1 MRAPEAAPAPPPP
14 PPPAPAPT
22 DDSGLPAEFAQR
34 ELAVVRARRAA
45 LGLSFADGEATGR
58 VGLAI
63 SGGGI
68 RSATFA
74 LGVLQSLARLGRLRH
89 VDYLSTVSGGGY
101 VGSFLGSLYL
111 PVAARNGAAAAATSS
126 SAASSPQASSTQ
138 ASSTQASSTPASSP
152 PSSSPAGSPV
162 APVSPSAAQTA
173 DRVER
178 TLADAD
184 APPIRWL
191 REYGRYMAPR
201 GAGDYL
207 YAVGIYLRNWI
218 SLHYVLAVTLLA
230 VFLAGDLLRTLLWQ
244 HVAAMRGLE
253 ASLFAGSTA
262 GLWWSPWFVLPL
274 AGFALALV
282 PLGWAYWLTQ
292 TRQDSPH
299 TMRNPALFATFLVA
313 LAAAAVLRWPPA
325 LAYLPAAEPDT
336 IAAIAAWLL
345 FAAAIATGAWF
356 VARIGSGSDGMAR
369 NHLSRW
375 LGSTLSV
382 VLALAGFALVD
393 SLGQTLYLLASADHG
408 RWWATLVPLGS
419 AVVVLVQR
427 FAPLIGRLGVREAG
441 LRLSA
446 ASALSALG
454 IVLFGLL
461 MAGWSAVGHALLW
474 SGQCAACGS
483 GAPAPQATP
492 VAAALAAM
500 AVISLLTGRT
510 IPFLNL
516 STLAQFYAARLTR
529 AYLGASNARRT
540 GYRADIPAGTTP
552 ATGTTAAA
560 ASALA
565 DVTRASAS
573 DDIRWQAYRPDL
585 HGGPLHFVNVTL
597 NETVT
602 GAAQL
607 TQRDRKGMSM
617 AIGPHGLSVGRHH
630 HALWDGSD
638 ARIAPLAMP
647 PGRFAMFPAD
657 PQDRRGVGG
666 HEVESLGVG
675 QWIAVSGAA
684 FTTGL
689 GSRTRMGLSMLLA
702 LSNVRLGYWWD
713 SGVDPRRRRE
723 RSARGALDRAFA
735 ALAALAPVQAYLA
748 NETFARFHGAHR
760 RRWYLSD
767 GGHFENTAVYELLRR
782 RVPFIVVC
790 DDGQDR
796 DYAFEDAG
804 NLVRK
809 ARIDWDAE
817 IRFLSGDEIVE
828 LLGAGSP
835 LLATIG
841 TPAQLQRR
849 ARDPSDGQPVSRLHG
864 QAYSDRRAT
873 LAWARYRG
881 DTQAR
886 SLLLFVKPTLVGDE
900 PLDLQDYFARHPDFP
915 QESTLDQSFDEAQW
929 ESYRRLG
936 EHIGQ
941 CVFGVAAA
949 PGRWAPYEMRAP
961 ASAPP
966 RAGRS

>member
-1 MRAPEAAPAPPPP
+1 MSAPAATRDPSRADAPA
-14 PPPAPAPT
+14 PAPAPT
-22 DDSGLPAEFAQR
+22 AASAFPAELSQR

-45 LGLSFADGEATGR
+45 LGLPFTDGETTGR

-101 VGSFLGSLYL
+101 IGSFLGSLYL
-111 PVAARNGAAAAATSS
+111 PVAARNGAAAASTSAP
-126 SAASSPQASSTQ
+126 AASSP
-138 ASSTQASSTPASSP
+138 PA
-152 PSSSPAGSPV
+152 SSPAGSTV
-162 APVSPSAAQTA
+162 ASVSPSAAQTA
-173 DRVER
+173 DRVEH

-184 APPIRWL
+184 APPVRWL

-230 VFLAGDLLRTLLWQ
+230 GFLAGDLLRALLWQ
-244 HVAAMRGLE
+244 RFAAMRALE

-292 TRQDSPH
+292 TRQDAPH

-325 LAYLPAAEPDT
+325 LAYLPAAQPDT
-336 IAAIAAWLL
+336 VAAMAAWLL
-345 FAAAIATGAWF
+345 VAAAIASGAWF

-393 SLGQTLYLLASADHG
+393 SLGQNLYLLASAEHG

-454 IVLFGLL
+454 IVLFALL

-483 GAPAPQATP
+483 GAPAPQATT

-500 AVISLLTGRT
+500 TVISLLTGRT

-540 GYRADIPAGTTP
+540 GYRADPPAGTTP
-552 ATGTTAAA
+552 AA

-617 AIGPHGLSVGRHH
+617 AVGPHGLSVGRHH
-630 HALWDGSD
+630 HALWNGSD
-638 ARIAPLAMP
+638 ARIAPLALP

-657 PQDRRGVGG
+657 PHDGHGVDG

-713 SGVDPRRRRE
+713 SGVDPGRRRE

-735 ALAALAPVQAYLA
+735 WLAALAPVQAYLA

-835 LLATIG
+835 LLETIG

-849 ARDPSDGQPVSRLHG
+849 ARDPSGSQPVSRLHG
-864 QAYSDRRAT
+864 QAYSERHAT
-873 LAWARYRG
+873 LAWARYG
-881 DTQAR
+881 DDAQAR

-941 CVFGVAAA
+941 CLFGVAAA

-966 RAGRS
+966 RAGTS

>member
-1 MRAPEAAPAPPPP
+1 MSAPAATRDPSRADAPA
-14 PPPAPAPT
+14 PAPAPT
-22 DDSGLPAEFAQR
+22 AASAFPAELSQR

-45 LGLSFADGEATGR
+45 LGLPFTDGETTGR

-101 VGSFLGSLYL
+101 IGSFLGSLYL
-111 PVAARNGAAAAATSS
+111 PVAARNGAAAASTSAP
-126 SAASSPQASSTQ
+126 AASSP
-138 ASSTQASSTPASSP
+138 PA
-152 PSSSPAGSPV
+152 SSPAGSTV
-162 APVSPSAAQTA
+162 ASVSPSAAQTA
-173 DRVER
+173 DRVEH

-184 APPIRWL
+184 APPVRWL

-230 VFLAGDLLRTLLWQ
+230 GFLAGDLLRALLWQ
-244 HVAAMRGLE
+244 RFAAMRALE

-292 TRQDSPH
+292 TRQDAPH

-325 LAYLPAAEPDT
+325 LAYLPAARPDT

-345 FAAAIATGAWF
+345 VAAAIATGAWF

-393 SLGQTLYLLASADHG
+393 SLGQTLYLLASAEHG

-454 IVLFGLL
+454 IVLFALL

-474 SGQCAACGS
+474 SGQCAACGA

-500 AVISLLTGRT
+500 TVISLLTGRT

-540 GYRADIPAGTTP
+540 GYRADPPAGTTP
-552 ATGTTAAA
+552 AA

-617 AIGPHGLSVGRHH
+617 AVGPHGLSVGRHH

-638 ARIAPLAMP
+638 ARIAPLALP

-657 PQDRRGVGG
+657 PHDGHRVDG
-666 HEVESLGVG
+666 HEVEPLGVG

-713 SGVDPRRRRE
+713 SGVDPHRRRE

-735 ALAALAPVQAYLA
+735 WLAALAPVQAYLA

-782 RVPFIVVC
+782 RVPLIIVC

-817 IRFLSGDEIVE
+817 IRFLSGDQIVD

-835 LLATIG
+835 LLETIG

-849 ARDPSDGQPVSRLHG
+849 ARDPSGSQPGSRLHG
-864 QAYSDRRAT
+864 QAYSERHAT
-873 LAWARYRG
+873 LAWARYG
-881 DTQAR
+881 DDAQAR
-886 SLLLFVKPTLVGDE
+886 SLLLFVKPTLVGGE

-941 CVFGVAAA
+941 SLFGVAAA

-961 ASAPP
+961 A
-966 RAGRS
+966 

>member
-1 MRAPEAAPAPPPP
+1 MSAPAATHDPSRADAPA
-14 PPPAPAPT
+14 PAPAPT
-22 DDSGLPAEFAQR
+22 AASAFPAEFAQR
-34 ELAVVRARRAA
+34 ELAVVRARRTA
-45 LGLSFADGEATGR
+45 LGLPFTDGETTGR

-101 VGSFLGSLYL
+101 IGSFLGSLYL
-111 PVAARNGAAAAATSS
+111 PVATRNGAAAAAMSAP
-126 SAASSPQASSTQ
+126 AASSP
-138 ASSTQASSTPASSP
+138 PASS
-152 PSSSPAGSPV
+152 SAGSTV
-162 APVSPSAAQTA
+162 ASGSPSAAQTA

-230 VFLAGDLLRTLLWQ
+230 VFLAGDLLRALLWQ
-244 HVAAMRGLE
+244 RFAAIRALE

-262 GLWWSPWFVLPL
+262 GLWWSPWSVLPL

-325 LAYLPAAEPDT
+325 LAYLPAAQPDT
-336 IAAIAAWLL
+336 LAAIAAWLL
-345 FAAAIATGAWF
+345 FTAAIATGAWF
-356 VARIGSGSDGMAR
+356 VARVGSGSDGMAR
-369 NHLSRW
+369 SHLSRW

-393 SLGQTLYLLASADHG
+393 SLGQSLYLLAGAEHG

-419 AVVVLVQR
+419 AVVALVQR

-454 IVLFGLL
+454 IVLFALL

-540 GYRADIPAGTTP
+540 GYRADPPAGTTP
-552 ATGTTAAA
+552 AA

-617 AIGPHGLSVGRHH
+617 AVGPHGLSVGRHH

-638 ARIAPLAMP
+638 ARIAPLALP

-657 PQDRRGVGG
+657 PHEGHEVDR

-735 ALAALAPVQAYLA
+735 WLAALAPVQAYLA

-782 RVPFIVVC
+782 RLPFIVVC

-817 IRFLSGDEIVE
+817 IRFLSGDQIVD

-835 LLATIG
+835 LLETIG

-849 ARDPSDGQPVSRLHG
+849 ARDPSGSQPGSRLHG
-864 QAYSDRRAT
+864 HAYSERHAT
-873 LAWARYRG
+873 LAWARYG
-881 DTQAR
+881 DDAQAR
-886 SLLLFVKPTLVGDE
+886 SLLLFVKPTLVGGE

-941 CVFGVAAA
+941 SLFGVAAA

-961 ASAPP
+961 A
-966 RAGRS
+966 

>member
-1 MRAPEAAPAPPPP
+1 MNAPEATHDPAPPDAPS
-14 PPPAPAPT
+14 PAF
-22 DDSGLPAEFAQR
+22 PAELWQR

-45 LGLSFADGEATGR
+45 LGLPFDDGETTGR

-74 LGVLQSLARLGRLRH
+74 LGVLQSLARLGCLRH

-101 VGSFLGSLYL
+101 IGSFLGSLYL
-111 PVAARNGAAAAATSS
+111 PAAVRNDQAAATSS
-126 SAASSPQASSTQ
+126 PAA
-138 ASSTQASSTPASSP
+138 
-152 PSSSPAGSPV
+152 
-162 APVSPSAAQTA
+162 APTMRLAPSAAQTT
-173 DRVER
+173 DCVER
-178 TLADAD
+178 MLADAS

-191 REYGRYMAPR
+191 REYGRYIAPR

-207 YAVGIYLRNWI
+207 YAIGIYLRNWI

-230 VFLAGDLLRTLLWQ
+230 VFLAGNLLRTVLWQ
-244 HVAAMRGLE
+244 RFAAVRAFE
-253 ASLFAGSTA
+253 ASLLPGSSAGI
-262 GLWWSPWFVLPL
+262 WWSPWLALPL
-274 AGFALALV
+274 AGFALAVV

-292 TRQDSPH
+292 TRQDSTH
-299 TMRNPALFATFLVA
+299 AMRNPALLATLLVA
-313 LAAAAVLRWPPA
+313 LAAAAVLRWSPTSLGLPA
-325 LAYLPAAEPDT
+325 LAPGT
-336 IAAIAAWLL
+336 ITTIAAWLL
-345 FAAAIATGAWF
+345 FGTAIATAVWF
-356 VARIGSGSDGMAR
+356 AARIGSGNDAVAR

-375 LGSTLSV
+375 LAS
-382 VLALAGFALVD
+382 ALAIVLTLAAFALVD
-393 SLGQTLYLLASADHG
+393 SLGQTLYRFASIDHA
-408 RWWATLVPLGS
+408 RWWALLAPFGS

-427 FAPLIGRLGVREAG
+427 FAPLVGRFGVREG
-441 LRLSA
+441 GVRLSA
-446 ASALSALG
+446 ASALSMLG
-454 IVLFGLL
+454 VVLFALL
-461 MAGWSAVGHALLW
+461 MAGWSAVAHALLW
-474 SGQCAACGS
+474 SGPCDDCDTGV
-483 GAPAPQATP
+483 PAPQGAQ

-500 AVISLLTGRT
+500 AVIALLTGRT

-516 STLAQFYAARLTR
+516 STLAQFYAARITR

-540 GYRADIPAGTTP
+540 GYRTDIGAGMTSSG
-552 ATGTTAAA
+552 ASSG
-560 ASALA
+560 ASAA
-565 DVTRASAS
+565 VDVTRASGS
-573 DDIRWQAYRPDL
+573 DDIPWQAYRPDL
-585 HGGPLHFVNVTL
+585 YGGPLHFVNVTL

-602 GAAQL
+602 GVAQL
-607 TQRDRKGMSM
+607 TQRERKGMSM

-638 ARIAPLAMP
+638 ARLVPIALP
-647 PGRFAMFPAD
+647 PQRFAVFPAHA
-657 PQDRRGVGG
+657 QADRGIAGL
-666 HEVESLGVG
+666 EVEPLGVG

-689 GSRTRMGLSMLLA
+689 GSRTRTGLSMLLA

-713 SGVDPRRRRE
+713 SGVDPRRRRK
-723 RSARGALDRAFA
+723 RSARGPLDRAFA
-735 ALAALAPVQAYLA
+735 SLAAVAPVQAYLA
-748 NETFARFHGAHR
+748 SETFARFHGVHR

-782 RVPFIVVC
+782 RVPFIVIC
-790 DDGQDR
+790 DNGQDH

-835 LLATIG
+835 LLGSIG

-849 ARDPSDGQPVSRLHG
+849 VRGPADGETPPRLLG
-864 QAYSDRRAT
+864 QAYSERHAT
-873 LAWARYRG
+873 LAWARYHG
-881 DTQAR
+881 DAKAR

-900 PLDLQDYFARHPDFP
+900 PLDVQDYFARHPDFP

-941 CVFGVAAA
+941 RLFGVAAA
-949 PGRWAPYEMRAP
+949 AGRWAPREMCAP
-961 ASAPP
+961 GPGLT
-966 RAGRS
+966 RGRS

>member
-1 MRAPEAAPAPPPP
+1 MSAPAATHDPARADAPA
-14 PPPAPAPT
+14 PAPAPT
-22 DDSGLPAEFAQR
+22 AASAFPAEFSQR

-45 LGLSFADGEATGR
+45 LGLPFTDGETTGR

-101 VGSFLGSLYL
+101 IGSFLGSLYL
-111 PVAARNGAAAAATSS
+111 PVAARNGAAAASTSAP
-126 SAASSPQASSTQ
+126 AASSP
-138 ASSTQASSTPASSP
+138 PA
-152 PSSSPAGSPV
+152 SSPAGSTV
-162 APVSPSAAQTA
+162 ASVSPSAAQTA
-173 DRVER
+173 DRVEH

-184 APPIRWL
+184 APPVRWL
-191 REYGRYMAPR
+191 REYGRYRAPR

-230 VFLAGDLLRTLLWQ
+230 VFLAGDLLRALLWQ
-244 HVAAMRGLE
+244 RFAAMRALE

-292 TRQDSPH
+292 TRQDAPH

-325 LAYLPAAEPDT
+325 LAYLPAARPDT

-345 FAAAIATGAWF
+345 VAAAIATGAWF

-393 SLGQTLYLLASADHG
+393 SLGQTLYLLASAEHG

-454 IVLFGLL
+454 IVLFALL

-483 GAPAPQATP
+483 GAPAPQATT
-492 VAAALAAM
+492 VAAALAART
-500 AVISLLTGRT
+500 VISLLTGRT

-540 GYRADIPAGTTP
+540 GYRADPPAGTTP
-552 ATGTTAAA
+552 AA

-617 AIGPHGLSVGRHH
+617 AVGPHGLSVGRHH

-638 ARIAPLAMP
+638 ARIAPLALP

-657 PQDRRGVGG
+657 PHDGHRVDG

-713 SGVDPRRRRE
+713 SGVDPGRRRE

-735 ALAALAPVQAYLA
+735 WLAALAPVQAYLA

-835 LLATIG
+835 LLETIG

-849 ARDPSDGQPVSRLHG
+849 ARDPSGSQPVSRLHG
-864 QAYSDRRAT
+864 QAYSERHAT
-873 LAWARYRG
+873 LAWARYG
-881 DTQAR
+881 DDAQAR

-941 CVFGVAAA
+941 CLFGVAAA

-966 RAGRS
+966 RAGTS

>member
-1 MRAPEAAPAPPPP
+1 MSAPAATHDPARADAPA
-14 PPPAPAPT
+14 PAPAPT
-22 DDSGLPAEFAQR
+22 AASAFPAEFSQR

-45 LGLSFADGEATGR
+45 LGLPFTDVETTGR
-58 VGLAI
+58 AGLAI

-101 VGSFLGSLYL
+101 IGSFLGSLYL

-126 SAASSPQASSTQ
+126 PAASSP
-138 ASSTQASSTPASSP
+138 PV
-152 PSSSPAGSPV
+152 SSSAGSTV
-162 APVSPSAAQTA
+162 ASVSPSAAQAA

-230 VFLAGDLLRTLLWQ
+230 GFLAGDLLRALLWQ
-244 HVAAMRGLE
+244 RFAAMRALE

-292 TRQDSPH
+292 TRQDAPH
-299 TMRNPALFATFLVA
+299 TMRNPALIATFLVA

-325 LAYLPAAEPDT
+325 LAYLPAARPDT

-345 FAAAIATGAWF
+345 VAAAIATGAWF

-393 SLGQTLYLLASADHG
+393 SLGQTLYLLASAEHG

-454 IVLFGLL
+454 IVLFALL

-474 SGQCAACGS
+474 SGQCAACGA

-492 VAAALAAM
+492 VAAGLAAM

-540 GYRADIPAGTTP
+540 GYRADPPAGTTP
-552 ATGTTAAA
+552 AA

-617 AIGPHGLSVGRHH
+617 AVGPHGLSVGRHH

-638 ARIAPLAMP
+638 ARIAPLALP

-657 PQDRRGVGG
+657 PHDGHRVDG
-666 HEVESLGVG
+666 HEVEPLGVG

-713 SGVDPRRRRE
+713 SGVDPHRRRE

-735 ALAALAPVQAYLA
+735 WLAALAPVQAYLA

-782 RVPFIVVC
+782 RVPLIIVC

-817 IRFLSGDEIVE
+817 IRFLSGDQIVD

-835 LLATIG
+835 LLETIG

-849 ARDPSDGQPVSRLHG
+849 ARDPSGSQPGSRLHG
-864 QAYSDRRAT
+864 QAYSERHAT
-873 LAWARYRG
+873 LAWARYG
-881 DTQAR
+881 DDAQAR
-886 SLLLFVKPTLVGDE
+886 SLLLFVKPTLVGGE

-941 CVFGVAAA
+941 SLFGVAAA

-961 ASAPP
+961 A
-966 RAGRS
+966 

>member
-1 MRAPEAAPAPPPP
+1 MSAPAATHDPARADAPA
-14 PPPAPAPT
+14 PAPAPT
-22 DDSGLPAEFAQR
+22 AASAFPAEFSQR

-45 LGLSFADGEATGR
+45 LGLPFTDVETTGR
-58 VGLAI
+58 AGLAI

-101 VGSFLGSLYL
+101 IGSFLGSLYL

-126 SAASSPQASSTQ
+126 PAASSP
-138 ASSTQASSTPASSP
+138 PV
-152 PSSSPAGSPV
+152 SSSAGSTV
-162 APVSPSAAQTA
+162 ASVSPSAAQTA

-184 APPIRWL
+184 APPVRWL

-230 VFLAGDLLRTLLWQ
+230 GFLAGDLLRALLWQ
-244 HVAAMRGLE
+244 RFAPIRALE
-253 ASLFAGSTA
+253 TSLFAGSAA
-262 GLWWSPWFVLPL
+262 GLWWSPWLVLPL

-292 TRQDSPH
+292 TRQDAPH

-325 LAYLPAAEPDT
+325 LAYLPAAQPDT
-336 IAAIAAWLL
+336 VAAMAAWLL
-345 FAAAIATGAWF
+345 VAAAIASGAWF

-393 SLGQTLYLLASADHG
+393 SLGQNLYLLASAEHG

-454 IVLFGLL
+454 IVLFALL

-483 GAPAPQATP
+483 GAPAPQATT

-500 AVISLLTGRT
+500 TVISLLTGRT

-540 GYRADIPAGTTP
+540 GYRADPPAGTTP
-552 ATGTTAAA
+552 AA

-617 AIGPHGLSVGRHH
+617 AVGPHGLSVGRHH
-630 HALWDGSD
+630 HALWNGSD
-638 ARIAPLAMP
+638 ARIAPLALP

-657 PQDRRGVGG
+657 PHDGHGVDG

-713 SGVDPRRRRE
+713 SGVDPGRRRE

-735 ALAALAPVQAYLA
+735 WLAALAPVQAYLA

-835 LLATIG
+835 LLETIG

-849 ARDPSDGQPVSRLHG
+849 ARDPSGSQPVSRLHG
-864 QAYSDRRAT
+864 QAYSERHAT
-873 LAWARYRG
+873 LAWARYGG
-881 DTQAR
+881 DAQAR
-886 SLLLFVKPTLVGDE
+886 SLLLFVKPTLVGGE

-941 CVFGVAAA
+941 CLFGVAAA

-966 RAGRS
+966 RAGTS

>member
-1 MRAPEAAPAPPPP
+1 MSAPAATHD
-14 PPPAPAPT
+14 PARPDAPTPAPT
-22 DDSGLPAEFAQR
+22 AASSFPAEFSQR

-45 LGLSFADGEATGR
+45 LGLPFTDGETTGR

-101 VGSFLGSLYL
+101 IGSFLGSLYL
-111 PVAARNGAAAAATSS
+111 PAAARNGAAAAATSS
-126 SAASSPQASSTQ
+126 PAASSP
-138 ASSTQASSTPASSP
+138 PASS
-152 PSSSPAGSPV
+152 SAGST
-162 APVSPSAAQTA
+162 AASVSPSAAQMA

-178 TLADAD
+178 TLANAD
-184 APPIRWL
+184 APPVRWL

-230 VFLAGDLLRTLLWQ
+230 VFLAGNLLRTLLWQ
-244 HVAAMRGLE
+244 RFAAIRALE

-313 LAAAAVLRWPPA
+313 LTAAAVLRWPPA
-325 LAYLPAAEPDT
+325 LAYLPAAQPDT
-336 IAAIAAWLL
+336 VAAIAAWLL

-375 LGSTLSV
+375 LGSTLPV
-382 VLALAGFALVD
+382 VLALAGFAFVD
-393 SLGQTLYLLASADHG
+393 SLGQSLYLLASAGHG

-446 ASALSALG
+446 ATALSALG
-454 IVLFGLL
+454 IVLFALL
-461 MAGWSAVGHALLW
+461 TAGWSAVGHALLW

-500 AVISLLTGRT
+500 TVISLLTGRT

-540 GYRADIPAGTTP
+540 GYRADPPAGTTP
-552 ATGTTAAA
+552 AA
-560 ASALA
+560 ASAQP

-638 ARIAPLAMP
+638 ARIAPLALP

-657 PQDRRGVGG
+657 PHDGRGVDG
-666 HEVESLGVG
+666 HEVEPLGVG

-713 SGVDPRRRRE
+713 SGVDPRRRRD

-735 ALAALAPVQAYLA
+735 WLAALAPVQAYLA

-835 LLATIG
+835 LLETLG

-849 ARDPSDGQPVSRLHG
+849 ARDPSGSQPVSRLHG
-864 QAYSDRRAT
+864 QAYSERHAT
-873 LAWARYRG
+873 LAWARYGG
-881 DTQAR
+881 DAQAR
-886 SLLLFVKPTLVGDE
+886 SLLLFVKPTLVGGE

-941 CVFGVAAA
+941 CLFGVAAA

-961 ASAPP
+961 SAPP

>member
-1 MRAPEAAPAPPPP
+1 MSAPAATHDPARADAPA
-14 PPPAPAPT
+14 PAPAPT
-22 DDSGLPAEFAQR
+22 AASAFPAEFSQR

-45 LGLSFADGEATGR
+45 LGLPFTDVETTGR
-58 VGLAI
+58 AGLAI

-101 VGSFLGSLYL
+101 IGSFLGSLYL

-126 SAASSPQASSTQ
+126 PAASSP
-138 ASSTQASSTPASSP
+138 PV
-152 PSSSPAGSPV
+152 SSSAGSTV
-162 APVSPSAAQTA
+162 ASVSPSAAQTA

-184 APPIRWL
+184 APPVRWL

-230 VFLAGDLLRTLLWQ
+230 GFLAGDLLRALLWQ
-244 HVAAMRGLE
+244 RFAAIRALE
-253 ASLFAGSTA
+253 TSLFAGSAA
-262 GLWWSPWFVLPL
+262 GLWWSPWLVLPL

-292 TRQDSPH
+292 TRQDAPH

-325 LAYLPAAEPDT
+325 LAYLPAAQPDT
-336 IAAIAAWLL
+336 VAAMAAWLL
-345 FAAAIATGAWF
+345 VAAAIASGAWF

-393 SLGQTLYLLASADHG
+393 SLGQNLYLLASAEHG

-500 AVISLLTGRT
+500 TVISLLTGRT

-540 GYRADIPAGTTP
+540 GYRADPPAGTTP
-552 ATGTTAAA
+552 AA

-617 AIGPHGLSVGRHH
+617 AVGPHGLSVGRHH
-630 HALWDGSD
+630 HALWNGSD
-638 ARIAPLAMP
+638 ARIAPLALP

-657 PQDRRGVGG
+657 PHDGHGVDG

-713 SGVDPRRRRE
+713 SGVDPGRRRE

-735 ALAALAPVQAYLA
+735 WLAALAPVQAYLA

-835 LLATIG
+835 LLETIG

-849 ARDPSDGQPVSRLHG
+849 ARDPSGSQPVSRLHG
-864 QAYSDRRAT
+864 QAYSERHAT
-873 LAWARYRG
+873 LAWARYG
-881 DTQAR
+881 DDAQAR

-941 CVFGVAAA
+941 CLFGVAAA

-966 RAGRS
+966 RAGTS